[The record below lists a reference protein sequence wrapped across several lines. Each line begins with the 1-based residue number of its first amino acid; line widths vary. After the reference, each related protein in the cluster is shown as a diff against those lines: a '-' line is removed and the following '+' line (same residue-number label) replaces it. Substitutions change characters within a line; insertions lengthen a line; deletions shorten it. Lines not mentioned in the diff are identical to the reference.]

1 MHGWETRML
10 LRHSLQRGVSKA
22 ALARR
27 FGVSR
32 RTIHE
37 WVETGQLDRDLSSG
51 GGRYSPRPAV
61 PHKLAPYTGII
72 EARLEEF
79 PGLSATRLFDEV
91 RAAGY
96 PGGYSRVRDY
106 VRAVRPREP
115 VEAVVRFETPA
126 GRQGQVDFATF
137 TRPWGRRHALV
148 VVLSHSR
155 LLWLRFY
162 RRQTMAVLTE
172 GLERAFARFGGV
184 PTERLFDQMR
194 AVVLSDGH
202 VGGGELVLNAE
213 FLRVAAHWGF
223 HPRQLLLRARVRER
237 RGPQRAGVA
246 LAGGH
251 GRRRRHR
258 PDRAPRDRT
267 DDRRRQLPAQGRHT
281 QPRVPHATGGAT
293 PIVVVA
299 TWPPVA
305 PLRPATSRRPPQ
317 LKKGGPFSAC
327 HFHTDRCGAPSPPR
341 PQPYSAAGTRLEQ
354 SASVN

>member
-10 LRHSLQRGVSKA
+10 LRHYLQRGVSKA

-51 GGRYSPRPAV
+51 GARYSPRPAV

-79 PGLSATRLFDEV
+79 PGLSAKRLFDE
-91 RAAGY
+91 
-96 PGGYSRVRDY
+96 

-137 TRPWGRRHALV
+137 TLPWGRRHALV

-162 RRQTMAVLTE
+162 RRQTMAVLTD
-172 GLERAFARFGGV
+172 GLEHAFARFGGV
-184 PTERLFDQMR
+184 PTELLFDQMR
-194 AVVLSDGH
+194 AVVLSDGR

-223 HPRQLLLRARVRER
+223 HPRACRPYRAQTKGKVER
-237 RGPQRAGVA
+237 PIRYIRDSFFYGRAFA
-246 LAGGH
+246 NDEDLNEQASRWAGNPTSPF
-251 GRRRRHR
+251 RHPAR
-258 PDRAPRDRT
+258 PR
-267 DDRRRQLPAQGRHT
+267 
-281 QPRVPHATGGAT
+281 
-293 PIVVVA
+293 
-299 TWPPVA
+299 
-305 PLRPATSRRPPQ
+305 SRPP
-317 LKKGGPFSAC
+317 S
-327 HFHTDRCGAPSPPR
+327 TPSGWSR
-341 PQPYSAAGTRLEQ
+341 NAVQ
-354 SASVN
+354 SPSDSKPKCY

>member
-10 LRHSLQRGVSKA
+10 LRHYLQRGVSKA

-51 GGRYSPRPAV
+51 GARYSPRPAV

-72 EARLEEF
+72 EARLDEF
-79 PGLSATRLFDEV
+79 PGLSAQRLFDEV

-137 TRPWGRRHALV
+137 TLPWGRRHALV

-172 GLERAFARFGGV
+172 GLERAFANDEDLNEQTSRWLEGTANVRRHSTTGERQVDRFERDEREAIGPLARRPSQRFGVQPATEPTRRRV
-184 PTERLFDQMR
+184 PDTVKVERR
-194 AVVLSDGH
+194 S
-202 VGGGELVLNAE
+202 
-213 FLRVAAHWGF
+213 LRVYA
-223 HPRQLLLRARVRER
+223 
-237 RGPQRAGVA
+237 
-246 LAGGH
+246 
-251 GRRRRHR
+251 
-258 PDRAPRDRT
+258 D
-267 DDRRRQLPAQGRHT
+267 
-281 QPRVPHATGGAT
+281 
-293 PIVVVA
+293 
-299 TWPPVA
+299 
-305 PLRPATSRRPPQ
+305 
-317 LKKGGPFSAC
+317 
-327 HFHTDRCGAPSPPR
+327 
-341 PQPYSAAGTRLEQ
+341 AAG
-354 SASVN
+354 